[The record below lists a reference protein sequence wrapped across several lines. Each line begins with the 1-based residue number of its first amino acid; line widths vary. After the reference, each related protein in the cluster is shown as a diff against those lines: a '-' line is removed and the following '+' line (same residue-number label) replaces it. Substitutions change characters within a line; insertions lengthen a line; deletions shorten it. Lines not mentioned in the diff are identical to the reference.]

1 MYIVAPY
8 KQIAVIYL
16 TSNEL
21 VKRDLEV
28 FNKSNYKFKHVVVT
42 NEVIFQLSQSI
53 DMSRSQTVL

>member
-1 MYIVAPY
+1 MKEVIVYIVAPY

-28 FNKSNYKFKHVVVT
+28 FNKSNYKFKHVAVT
-42 NEVIFQLSQSI
+42 NEVTSDYHSL
-53 DMSRSQTVL
+53 